1 MPPEAVVARAGEVGL
16 AAIAL
21 TDHDT
26 VAGVP
31 AAQAEGARLGVR
43 VVSGC
48 EFSVKSSW
56 GEMHVL
62 GYFLPAADAAIDRF
76 LTGAR
81 GMRAERARRM
91 VEHLQAW
98 GVAITDQD
106 VLTEAGSAAIG
117 RPHVARALVRL
128 GKARDIASAFTEF
141 LGVGRRAYVPK
152 VLPTF
157 AEVAGLVHASG
168 GLVSA
173 AHLRDR
179 ATKALLAQL
188 RDEGLDAVEVHHPRH
203 SPEMARQILA
213 HAKALGLLPT
223 GGTDWHGDGDT
234 DHAEPL
240 GMCAV
245 PAEWLEAMESRVARR
260 ES

>member
-1 MPPEAVVARAGEVGL
+1 MPPEAVVARARAVGL

-26 VAGVP
+26 LAGVP
-31 AAQAEGARLGVR
+31 AAVAEGSRLGVR

-48 EFSVKSSW
+48 EFSVTASW

-62 GYFLPAADAAIDRF
+62 GYFLPTVDPAIDSF

-81 GMRAERARRM
+81 GMRADRARRM

-98 GVAITDQD
+98 GVDITEQD
-106 VLTEAGSAAIG
+106 VLFEAGTAAIG

-128 GKARDIASAFTEF
+128 GKVRDVSSAFTDF

-179 ATKALLAQL
+179 ATRALLTQL
-188 RDEGLDAVEVHHPRH
+188 KGEGLDAVEVHHPRH
-203 SPEMARQILA
+203 SPDMARQILA
-213 HAKALGLLPT
+213 HARALGLLPT

-234 DHAEPL
+234 DHSEPL

-245 PAEWLEAMESRVARR
+245 AGEWLEAMETRVTRR